1 MKKLSVIVSVLL
13 AVVLAFGLVGCSSYG
28 TLKKAFEKAGYE
40 EVTELESVAETI
52 KEEAKKNDIVVTL
65 HGIKKVKGLTSDLV
79 LIVEFKATEDMK
91 KFYENSE
98 TVKGIVKDVAKN
110 EDVKEWQKA
119 MENAGYAKGNCLVFS
134 INPLN
139 MNEVTSIVKGA

>member
-52 KEEAKKNDIVVTL
+52 KEEAKKDDIVVTL
-65 HGIKKVKGLTSDLV
+65 HCMKKVKVLIPDLV

-98 TVKGIVKDVAKN
+98 TVKGLVKDVAKN

-119 MENAGYAKGNCLVFS
+119 MENAGYAKGNCLVF
-134 INPLN
+134 PTDLLN
-139 MNEVTSIVKGA
+139 LNEVTSIVKGA

>member
-1 MKKLSVIVSVLL
+1 M
-13 AVVLAFGLVGCSSYG
+13 
-28 TLKKAFEKAGYE
+28 
-40 EVTELESVAETI
+40 AETI

-65 HGIKKVKGLTSDLV
+65 HGMKKVKGLTSDLV
-79 LIVEFKATEDMK
+79 LIVEFKATEDMN

-98 TVKGIVKDVAKN
+98 TVKGLVKDVAKN

>member
-40 EVTELESVAETI
+40 VFTKLEEKAEKI
-52 KEEAKKNDIVVTL
+52 QEEAKKDNIVVEI
-65 HGIKKVKGLTSDLV
+65 HPMKKSNGIASDIV

-98 TVKGIVKDVAKN
+98 TVKGLVKDVAKN

>member
-28 TLKKAFEKAGYE
+28 TLKKAFEKEGYE
-40 EVTELESVAETI
+40 VFTKLEEKAEKI
-52 KEEAKKNDIVVTL
+52 QEEAKKDNIVVEI
-65 HGIKKVKGLTSDLV
+65 HPMKKSNGIASDIV

-98 TVKGIVKDVAKN
+98 TVKGLVKDVAKN